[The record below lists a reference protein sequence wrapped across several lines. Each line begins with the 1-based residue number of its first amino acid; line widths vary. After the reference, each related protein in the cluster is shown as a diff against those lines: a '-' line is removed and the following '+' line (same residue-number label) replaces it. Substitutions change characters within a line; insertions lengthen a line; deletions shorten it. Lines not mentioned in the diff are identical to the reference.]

1 MGDNHKYDFKTLKV
15 RPITYQRIVKFKGKV
30 ETKNGAL
37 FSFDGVI
44 NHLMDNFEKPI

>member
-15 RPITYQRIVKFKGKV
+15 RPTTYERIVKCKGKV
-30 ETKNGAL
+30 EIKNGLL

-44 NHLMDNFEKPI
+44 NHLIDIFEK